1 MGGTDRKQ
9 LGAKLPDCT
18 TARKVS
24 TNCGL
29 TGLLGWFPSRVTSA
43 PPQSGKHLIR
53 RQGQLPKCVPHLS
66 MRKVLSSYLQVATS
80 PWAMWTNKRSSGRI
94 PRRTQVLGRAQ
105 RLPMFFWLTPFGN
118 SEPRSPAIVGKQAWH
133 GEVLSPASATAAIL
147 EERG

>member
-18 TARKVS
+18 TARKAS

-66 MRKVLSSYLQVATS
+66 MRKVLSFYLQVATS
-80 PWAMWTNKRSSGRI
+80 PWAMWTNKRSSGGSRGV
-94 PRRTQVLGRAQ
+94 PRFLAGHKGCQCS
-105 RLPMFFWLTPFGN
+105 FG
-118 SEPRSPAIVGKQAWH
+118 SRPSVTRKPRSPAIVGKQAWH